1 MGVCGG
7 RFAGCGAT
15 FRSRGMGEQIAVPNC
30 AKFSGVRG
38 SGTSVIDGLEVRMGA
53 MVWLVWSSTW

>member
-1 MGVCGG
+1 
-7 RFAGCGAT
+7 
-15 FRSRGMGEQIAVPNC
+15 MGEQITVPNC

-53 MVWLVWSSTW
+53 IVIEFGPVVVLV